1 MIDIATRKE
10 RLSIISQILTNHPS
24 HLYPL
29 SYFSEMIDDRMEEGM
44 KEEEAVGSM
53 ESLDEIVAKFWQMR
67 LSPHLGH
74 IRGRKKKK
82 RKPAHG
88 ARCPRGRLS

>member
-1 MIDIATRKE
+1 MKKE
-10 RLSIISQILTNHPS
+10 EFLNELTGRLSELPPQEREKS
-24 HLYPL
+24 L